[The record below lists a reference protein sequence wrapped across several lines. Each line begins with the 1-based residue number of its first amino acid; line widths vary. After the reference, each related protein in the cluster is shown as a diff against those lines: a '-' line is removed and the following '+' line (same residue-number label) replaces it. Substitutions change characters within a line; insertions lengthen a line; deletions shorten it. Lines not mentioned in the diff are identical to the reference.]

1 MDLSPIINQLT
12 MISLPDIPLV
22 KPGDD
27 LADLVIQSVGRLG
40 TQLLE
45 GDILVVAQKIIS
57 KSEGREVSLKNVVP
71 SSAASELAKIVGKD
85 PRLIEVI
92 LDESKEVV
100 RHRPGLII
108 VENRNGLVLANAGV
122 DMSNVRQADGDTV
135 LLLPLYPDE
144 SAAKIQDEVRRRVGV
159 DVGVIINDSL
169 GRAFRNGTTG
179 IAIGVSGLPAL
190 TDLTGKADLFGR
202 KLQVTQV
209 AVADELAAAASL
221 LMGQAAEGRP
231 IVLVRGFVSGH
242 PEGSASELVREK
254 EEDLFRD
261 AKQ

>member
-1 MDLSPIINQLT
+1 

-27 LADLVIQSVGRLG
+27 LADLVIQSVGKLG

-135 LLLPLYPDE
+135 LLLPLCPDE
-144 SAAKIQDEVRRRVGV
+144 SAAKIQDEVSRRV
-159 DVGVIINDSL
+159 
-169 GRAFRNGTTG
+169 FRNGTTG

-190 TDLTGKADLFGR
+190 TDLSGKADLFGR

-261 AKQ
+261 GKE